1 MKTLSIAVLSTT
13 LLMLAG
19 CSDDKSTGSD
29 LPAGDAAYKVTF
41 TSTWSMQTHPDGFPG
56 NPHFSRLVGGT
67 HNDMVSFWDNGGL
80 ATQGIQNMAELGATA
95 ALESEVQD
103 AIDAGTAEYILVGG
117 GINPSPGSVSLNF
130 SVTSEFP
137 RVTLTSM
144 IAPSPDWFVGVSG
157 LSLWQNDDWV
167 DSLTVD
173 LYLYDAGTD
182 DGTDYT
188 SANAA
193 SSPHV
198 PIMPISGYPVEVN
211 DEVPPLGTFTFTRM

>member
-1 MKTLSIAVLSTT
+1 MKTISIAVLSTT
-13 LLMLAG
+13 LLVLAG

-29 LPAGDAAYKVTF
+29 LPPGDATYKVTF
-41 TSTWSMQTHPDGFPG
+41 TSTWSAQTHPDGFPG

-67 HNDMVSFWDNGGL
+67 HNDMVSFWNNGGL

-103 AIDAGTAEYILVGG
+103 AIDAGTAEHVLVGG
-117 GINPSPGSVSLNF
+117 GINPSPGNVSLNF
-130 SVTSEFP
+130 SLTTEFP

-173 LYLYDAGTD
+173 LYLYDAGSD

-193 SSPHV
+193 SNPHV
-198 PIMPISGYPVEVN
+198 PIMPITGYPAKVN
-211 DEVPPLGTFTFTRM
+211 DDVPPVGTFTFTRM